1 MRPRQSQGPIFSI
14 FVTPITATQHSFRQK
29 IVGVQ
34 CLGGKRVSK
43 VQRKASG
50 KNEPFWPAALIAFA
64 LSLTAAWLGLMGF
77 GLMQLIDLL

>member
-1 MRPRQSQGPIFSI
+1 MRPRQSQGPIFSM
-14 FVTPITATQHSFRQK
+14 FVTLITATRRSK
-29 IVGVQ
+29 LVGVQ
-34 CLGGKRVSK
+34 CLGGRRVSK

-64 LSLTAAWLGLMGF
+64 LSLTAVWLGLTGF

>member
-1 MRPRQSQGPIFSI
+1 
-14 FVTPITATQHSFRQK
+14 
-29 IVGVQ
+29 
-34 CLGGKRVSK
+34 VSK

-64 LSLTAAWLGLMGF
+64 LSLTAAWLGLIGF